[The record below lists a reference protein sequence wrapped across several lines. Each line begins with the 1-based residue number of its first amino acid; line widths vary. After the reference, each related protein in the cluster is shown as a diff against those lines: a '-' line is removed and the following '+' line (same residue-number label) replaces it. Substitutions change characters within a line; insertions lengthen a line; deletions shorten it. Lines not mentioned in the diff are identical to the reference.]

1 MIRPY
6 YLVL

>member
-6 YLVL
+6 A